1 MTINTASSRFRPE
14 LVITDITQVQHDFA
28 DYVQNRRSG
37 NSHRFRIVFTDG
49 KACVGYVL
57 ENPYSIDKHKHP
69 KYDLYDARSSPI
81 GEIIIPTDVYIN
93 SMDQE
98 ILDRDTFNF
107 PCGACLKDRFAL
119 CEVKNYRILAE
130 LQDIDSRR
138 SLR

>member
-1 MTINTASSRFRPE
+1 MIHRIYVNIRGYDYFSYWRRSGIIEIILRMFVLIDGVWILKHITNTASSRFRPE

-69 KYDLYDARSSPI
+69 KYDLYDA
-81 GEIIIPTDVYIN
+81 
-93 SMDQE
+93 
-98 ILDRDTFNF
+98 
-107 PCGACLKDRFAL
+107 
-119 CEVKNYRILAE
+119 
-130 LQDIDSRR
+130 
-138 SLR
+138 